1 MIASSVTIVNKLG
14 LHARAASRL
23 VNCASGF
30 ASDIRLV
37 KGARS
42 VNGKSIMG
50 LMSLLA
56 PRGTVLT
63 ITVPVNNLIYNYLL
77 AEGALAWADL
87 DLPLYAGELGS
98 TQLNF
103 DWLIEGTIVF
113 TEIARRVHG
122 NWYLGARAR
131 YLDVEQALVGEF
143 EPNLPLYESQIVAS
157 GLGLSLEYDTRDMPS
172 NAYEGQHFTASALL
186 NEQTL
191 GSDNDYGVYS
201 VDFTS
206 YHHLSEPF
214 VLAWTASGCTR
225 SGDVPLWDACRLNLR
240 GSTATDYMGRSA
252 VMAKAEGRWHFGN
265 RWGAVVF
272 AGAGKITD
280 PIFEWQDFDVIGNYG
295 AGIRF
300 MVSREN
306 RINLRLE
313 CVNSS
318 FKFFFGRFIGEVN
331 RSPYFNLIA
340 VSLRDGEINL
350 YRINIHNICDDISCS
365 DHASFRYFPQA
376 KNSIKRRSND
386 SLCELGF
393 DQFDIRNCCIKL
405 IQSDIIFFLADCFS
419 F

>member
-1 MIASSVTIVNKLG
+1 MRSGAGTAPQRANVGPGKRFAERFACLAASLLLALPLHAAAQDEPDEPDEPEIGRHDGDPGMVPDIREHEVPLKVRKGSWVAVPIPFSNPTLGTGLVAAVGHFHAQTEEQKASQPPSVTGAGVLWSESDNLG
-14 LHARAASRL
+14 VAVGNASYWGGDTWR
-23 VNCASGF
+23 F
-30 ASDIRLV
+30 
-37 KGARS
+37 K
-42 VNGKSIMG
+42 
-50 LMSLLA
+50 
-56 PRGTVLT
+56 
-63 ITVPVNNLIYNYLL
+63 
-77 AEGALAWADL
+77 GALAWADL
-87 DLPLYAGELGS
+87 DLPLYAGELGG

-306 RINLRLE
+306 RINLRLDY
-313 CVNSS
+313 
-318 FKFFFGRFIGEVN
+318 GRTRYDSAVVLAVGEA
-331 RSPYFNLIA
+331 F
-340 VSLRDGEINL
+340 
-350 YRINIHNICDDISCS
+350 
-365 DHASFRYFPQA
+365 
-376 KNSIKRRSND
+376 
-386 SLCELGF
+386 
-393 DQFDIRNCCIKL
+393 
-405 IQSDIIFFLADCFS
+405 
-419 F
+419 

>member
-1 MIASSVTIVNKLG
+1 MFLLLVLVPGDPVDVVLG
-14 LHARAASRL
+14 ETARAADREAMAIEVREHLAGYDGVKVSLIAQVAQSYLSIRTTERRL
-23 VNCASGF
+23 EV
-30 ASDIRLV
+30 
-37 KGARS
+37 
-42 VNGKSIMG
+42 
-50 LMSLLA
+50 
-56 PRGTVLT
+56 
-63 ITVPVNNLIYNYLL
+63 
-77 AEGALAWADL
+77 
-87 DLPLYAGELGS
+87 
-98 TQLNF
+98 
-103 DWLIEGTIVF
+103 
-113 TEIARRVHG
+113 
-122 NWYLGARAR
+122 AR
-131 YLDVEQALVGEF
+131 YNVQLQEESVRISRAKFDAGAVSALDVEQALVGEF

-306 RINLRLE
+306 RINLRLDY
-313 CVNSS
+313 
-318 FKFFFGRFIGEVN
+318 GRTRYDSAVVLAVGEA
-331 RSPYFNLIA
+331 F
-340 VSLRDGEINL
+340 
-350 YRINIHNICDDISCS
+350 
-365 DHASFRYFPQA
+365 
-376 KNSIKRRSND
+376 
-386 SLCELGF
+386 
-393 DQFDIRNCCIKL
+393 
-405 IQSDIIFFLADCFS
+405 
-419 F
+419 